1 MTNTEKP
8 HLRKKAFRAAFP
20 LSIPVMT
27 GYVFLGMTMGIYGVS
42 QGFPAWL
49 PPLMALTIYGGS
61 LEFVTISM
69 LLAPFAPLACFAMA
83 LMIQARH
90 LFYGLAML
98 DRFKGTGWK
107 KFFLIFWMSD
117 ETFAVSFSAPLPDGI
132 DRGWFYFFLSLLD
145 YLYWFA
151 GVSIGAAAG
160 SLIPFKAPGLDFI
173 MTAMFVVIF
182 MDQWLKEKKHYT
194 AIIGLLSAA
203 ACRLI
208 FSADSFMIP
217 SMILILAFLTALR
230 KPLERAGGFIE

>member
-98 DRFKGTGWK
+98 DRFKGTA
-107 KFFLIFWMSD
+107 FRSSFPSPSPFWS
-117 ETFAVSFSAPLPDGI
+117 TCGSGI
-132 DRGWFYFFLSLLD
+132 
-145 YLYWFA
+145 
-151 GVSIGAAAG
+151 
-160 SLIPFKAPGLDFI
+160 
-173 MTAMFVVIF
+173 
-182 MDQWLKEKKHYT
+182 
-194 AIIGLLSAA
+194 
-203 ACRLI
+203 
-208 FSADSFMIP
+208 
-217 SMILILAFLTALR
+217 
-230 KPLERAGGFIE
+230 